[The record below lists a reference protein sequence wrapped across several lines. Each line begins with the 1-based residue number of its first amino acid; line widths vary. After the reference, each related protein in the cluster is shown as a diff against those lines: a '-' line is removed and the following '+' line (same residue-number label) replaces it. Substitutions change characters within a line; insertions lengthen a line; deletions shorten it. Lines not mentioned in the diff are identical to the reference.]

1 MFRVGRRL
9 PLTVVSPKPWFP
21 GQRLIR
27 YFFPNFRPPAPKEQV
42 QEGITVYYP
51 RFFSMPGIFRSL
63 DGLFLALGS
72 LPALMRLKKRFEFD
86 LIDSHFAYPDGYA
99 AGLLGKWLKVP
110 VSITLRGTEVPHS
123 KKWIRRR
130 LMLKALQR
138 ADRVFA
144 VSDSLKQHVVSLG
157 AEAGKIR
164 VIGNGVDTQKFSPTS
179 KTEARKQLG
188 LVADDK
194 VLISVGALVERKGFH
209 RVIELLPGLLTE
221 FPNLKYLVVG
231 GPSPEGDW
239 SNRLR
244 QQVAELNL
252 EKVVLFQGAM
262 PSEQLKIPFSA
273 ADIFV
278 LATSNEGWANVF
290 LEAMACGLPVITTDV
305 GGNKEVVCSEE
316 LGAIVPYGNGELLQ
330 EAIKSALAREWNEEE
345 ILAYAAD
352 NSWDSRVETLEQE
365 FLRLAAR

>member
-1 MFRVGRRL
+1 
-9 PLTVVSPKPWFP
+9 
-21 GQRLIR
+21 
-27 YFFPNFRPPAPKEQV
+27 
-42 QEGITVYYP
+42 
-51 RFFSMPGIFRSL
+51 
-63 DGLFLALGS
+63 
-72 LPALMRLKKRFEFD
+72 MRLKKRFEFD

-330 EAIKSALAREWNEEE
+330 EAIKSALGREWNREE
-345 ILAYAAD
+345 ILVYAAD